1 MKIMGYKKVEFTGD
15 DNIVINGFT
24 VFLFGDYDR
33 QIDGNVRGCYAEK
46 VFLSDQKFKD
56 LKVAELYEAQKEVIP
71 LYNKYGKIE
80 RFI

>member
-1 MKIMGYKKVEFTGD
+1 MFS
-15 DNIVINGFT
+15 
-24 VFLFGDYDR
+24 DYDR

-46 VFLSDQKFKD
+46 LFLSEQKFKD
-56 LKVAELYEAQKEVIP
+56 LKVVEIYDSQKEVIP